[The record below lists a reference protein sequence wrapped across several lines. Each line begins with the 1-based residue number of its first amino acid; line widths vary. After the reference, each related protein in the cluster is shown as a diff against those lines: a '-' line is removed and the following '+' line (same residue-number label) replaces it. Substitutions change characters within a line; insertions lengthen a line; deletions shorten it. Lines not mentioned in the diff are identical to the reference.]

1 MLPAIYIY
9 IKCYTIIACDEVKC
23 MPITWPK
30 YDGKPEQFESY
41 ILEYRLQVPGPTEQE
56 NQIITKETINEVA
69 SNYYEIKGL
78 EGGTSYQVCISV
90 KTIDFGQSPRSE
102 WKKFETKSKI
112 ESDKDL
118 LTNKI
123 EAVVS
128 NLAKSYNNNVDKS
141 C

>member
-1 MLPAIYIY
+1 
-9 IKCYTIIACDEVKC
+9 

-30 YDGKPEQFESY
+30 YNGKPDQFVSY
-41 ILEYRLQVPGPTEQE
+41 ILEYRKFCETGICDQE
-56 NQIITKETINEVA
+56 SQIIMTVIVNEVA
-69 SNYYEIKGL
+69 SNSYEIKGL

>member
-1 MLPAIYIY
+1 M
-9 IKCYTIIACDEVKC
+9 
-23 MPITWPK
+23 
-30 YDGKPEQFESY
+30 SY
-41 ILEYRLQVPGPTEQE
+41 ILEYRLQVLDPTEQE

-78 EGGTSYQVCISV
+78 EGGKSYQVCISV

-118 LTNKI
+118 LTNQI
-123 EAVVS
+123 DAVVS

>member
-9 IKCYTIIACDEVKC
+9 IKCYTITACDEVKC

-30 YDGKPEQFESY
+30 YNGKPDQFVSY
-41 ILEYRLQVPGPTEQE
+41 ILEYRLQVPGNQE
-56 NQIITKETINEVA
+56 SQIITKETINEVA

-78 EGGTSYQVCISV
+78 EGGMRYQVCISV

-118 LTNKI
+118 LTNQI
-123 EAVVS
+123 DAVVS
-128 NLAKSYNNNVDKS
+128 NLAKSYIIM
-141 C
+141 